1 MTYSET
7 LADLFR
13 RNRRGIKPGLEATR
27 DLAAALDVDLDAL
40 PMVLVAGTNGKGS
53 VSSLIAH
60 LCSSAGIRTGHYS
73 SPHLLR
79 FSERFKVDG
88 REITQEKVI
97 ELWERVRSIEP
108 GLDHPPSFFEIA
120 TVMAHQFFQSEK
132 CDLVVFEVG
141 LGGRLDATNA
151 ATPHLSVITNI
162 GLDHQHILGDT
173 LEAIAFEK
181 AGIARRGTP
190 CIIGP
195 QSHPEAKAKLI
206 REAKDHGADV
216 ETLEAPSPMAGT
228 PDFIAANTA
237 TASAA

>member
-1 MTYSET
+1 MSYSET

-27 DLAAALDVDLDAL
+27 DLAAALDVNLDAL

-60 LCSSAGIRTGHYS
+60 LCSKAGIRTGHYS

-79 FSERFKVDG
+79 FSERFRVDG

-97 ELWERVRSIEP
+97 GSGSGVRSIEP

-151 ATPHLSVITNI
+151 ATPLRH
-162 GLDHQHILGDT
+162 HQYQAGSPTYPRRFSGGDC
-173 LEAIAFEK
+173 F
-181 AGIARRGTP
+181 
-190 CIIGP
+190 
-195 QSHPEAKAKLI
+195 
-206 REAKDHGADV
+206 
-216 ETLEAPSPMAGT
+216 
-228 PDFIAANTA
+228 
-237 TASAA
+237 